1 MKIQHA
7 FLSLTAIIISCNTFH
22 KSDSDPT
29 PENCRESIQVEIHT
43 VQNVKNDSLL
53 FLFADSQTTT
63 NPIYSYD
70 TTKIPIHLQLKPR
83 VTYRI
88 AKGDYH
94 FTTGSHSSHAC
105 SSKSTDTIRT
115 VDTAVYYDT
124 LRINNTLAAVDHYI
138 RTTPPRIVIDS
149 AARATLQSPA
159 GGLDKKLPITVLH
172 FYMDNAQ
179 LSVQELPSWATLDTI
194 DLCEEGLAD
203 SLFQPQGGARPYG
216 QYIECYS
223 EGTNSSLVLHLRPDT
238 LDIGKVF
245 DWSIKVSNRYGQ
257 RDSLHFKSI
266 PVPYE

>member
-29 PENCRESIQVEIHT
+29 PENCLDSVQMEIHT
-43 VQNVKNDSLL
+43 IRNVKNDSLL

-70 TTKIPIHLQLKPR
+70 TTKIPIHLQFKPS

-88 AKGDYH
+88 TKGGRQYA
-94 FTTGSHSSHAC
+94 TGSHSIWNYSSHAC
-105 SSKSTDTIRT
+105 SRKSTDTIRT

-149 AARATLQSPA
+149 VARATLQSPA
-159 GGLDKKLPITVLH
+159 GGLPWTLLT
-172 FYMDNAQ
+172 
-179 LSVQELPSWATLDTI
+179 SVKRDWLIRFFNLR
-194 DLCEEGLAD
+194 
-203 SLFQPQGGARPYG
+203 GAIAPMA
-216 QYIECYS
+216 
-223 EGTNSSLVLHLRPDT
+223 
-238 LDIGKVF
+238 
-245 DWSIKVSNRYGQ
+245 SI
-257 RDSLHFKSI
+257 
-266 PVPYE
+266 